1 MEKTRAQINKKAADK
16 VASVNYLNLI
26 KSNLGTVLL
35 ISLVVFSLTLLY
47 AITTTDIYRSTVVL
61 KISEPQGSSILKNPF
76 QDALGGS
83 STDRYIANEIE
94 VMKNRSIREMVA
106 TEIIDSF
113 KQIGKTDNF
122 SLVLNKSKNLFEEEK
137 PSVRSY
143 KSLASVLTE
152 NVKIEQKD
160 GLDFIQLSVE
170 SPSPAEA
177 ALIANTYAE
186 VYRKYNLADSRKQL
200 TKIREY
206 LEQQKE
212 EKQNE
217 LILAEENLKTYQLQ
231 GGGVQLNQQAL
242 TLIQTTTQFEA
253 QKNQTKVEMSL
264 AKEKLTQLKQ
274 ELKKRN
280 GSVTQFEAMVS
291 TQPEIDILRKEIA
304 SLQIQKTKALS
315 SNSGVNTSAFVK
327 DYDSRIA
334 KLQKKLNTL
343 IQEQQER
350 LLSSSPDD
358 LRALNKE
365 IFQAQLEYETAK
377 AKYNQLGGIISN
389 YDSKFNQLPAQT
401 LELARLERKKQAFE
415 KMYTILEEKY
425 QEALIN
431 EQSTPGNVVILSDAR
446 PAGKPAK
453 PNRPLL
459 AILGL
464 LLGFGIAFGY
474 VFLKDYFDKTIKTPD
489 DVEKEGVNVLA
500 WIPKFERKIDKSK
513 KNAEIFV
520 GGSQETAA
528 GESYRSLRT
537 RIQFSKITEGG
548 KSILVT
554 STAPQEGKTTV
565 SSNLAASF
573 AQANKKTILLDCDL
587 RIPRVNEVFGG
598 QKSPGFT
605 NYLFKQASFEDI
617 VRKTDFENL
626 FYIAAGTIPT
636 NPSEILGSEQMK
648 DFIEKLKREFD
659 VVVIDSPPIMTI
671 TDAEILSHI
680 VDMTILVLFA
690 EKTEV
695 EWLEEATTQLTG
707 HGQKSFIGCV
717 LNNFDF
723 NSGYRSYNKY
733 NHSKY
738 YTRVNESKKKEWV
751 KS

>member
-1 MEKTRAQINKKAADK
+1 MEKASTHRKKHAEKAA
-16 VASVNYLNLI
+16 SVSYINLI

-35 ISLVVFSLTLLY
+35 ISLIVFSLTLLY
-47 AITTTDIYRSTVVL
+47 AITTTDIYRSTTVL
-61 KISEPQGSSILKNPF
+61 KLSEPQGNSILKNPF
-76 QDALGGS
+76 EEALGGS

-122 SLVLNKSKNLFEEEK
+122 SLILNKGSNIFEDAT

-143 KSLASVLTE
+143 KSLAYVLT
-152 NVKIEQKD
+152 NKVKIEQKD
-160 GLDFIQLSVE
+160 GLDFIELSVE
-170 SPSPAEA
+170 SPSPTEA
-177 ALIANTYAE
+177 ALIANTYAK

-200 TKIREY
+200 TKIRKY

-217 LILAEENLKTYQLQ
+217 LILAEEELKKYQLK

-253 QKNQTKVEMSL
+253 EKNNAKIEMSM
-264 AKEKLTQLKQ
+264 AKESLNRLKQ
-274 ELKKRN
+274 ELQKRN
-280 GSVTQFEAMVS
+280 GSVTQFESMLSA
-291 TQPEIDILRKEIA
+291 QPQIELLRAEIA
-304 SLQIQKTKALS
+304 KLQIQKTKALS
-315 SNSGVNTSAFVK
+315 ASSGVNASSLVDK
-327 DYDSRIA
+327 YDKKIA
-334 KLQKKLNTL
+334 NLNNDLKKL
-343 IQEQQER
+343 IKEQKEK
-350 LLSSSPDD
+350 LLASSPDE
-358 LRALNKE
+358 LRQLNQK
-365 IFQAQLEYETAK
+365 IFQAQLKYETAK
-377 AKYNQLGGIISN
+377 AKYTQLSGIVSS
-389 YDSKFNQLPAQT
+389 YDRKFNQLPEQT
-401 LELARLERKKQAFE
+401 LELARLQRKKMAFE

-431 EQSTPGNVVILSDAR
+431 EQSTPANVVILSDAR
-446 PAGKPAK
+446 PAGTPAK

-459 AILGL
+459 AIMGL

-474 VFLKDYFDKTIKTPD
+474 IFLKDYFDKTIKTPD
-489 DVEKEGVNVLA
+489 DIEKEGVNVLA

-528 GESYRSLRT
+528 GESYRTLRT

-548 KSILVT
+548 KSILIT
-554 STAPQEGKTTV
+554 SSAPQEGKTTV
-565 SSNLAASF
+565 SANLAASF

-605 NYLFKQASFEDI
+605 NYLFKQASYEDI

-648 DFIEKLKREFD
+648 DFIEKLKNEYD
-659 VVVIDSPPIMTI
+659 IVILDSPPVMTI

-680 VDMTILVLFA
+680 VDMTMLVVFA
-690 EKTEV
+690 EKTEID
-695 EWLEEATTQLTG
+695 WLDESTTQLTG